1 MLKMQAKPIG
11 EDELGVL
18 SKVKAL
24 DTLRGRYPPEYDLFD
39 CIFEVIQRK
48 LNDKLWVAPRLIRPW
63 TKLFLFRDFFA
74 SNDNQL
80 SFERERI

>member
-24 DTLRGRYPPEYDLFD
+24 DTLRGRYLP
-39 CIFEVIQRK
+39 
-48 LNDKLWVAPRLIRPW
+48 
-63 TKLFLFRDFFA
+63 
-74 SNDNQL
+74 
-80 SFERERI
+80 

>member
-1 MLKMQAKPIG
+1 MLKMQAKPIC

-24 DTLRGRYPPEYDLFD
+24 DTLRGRYHPEYDLFD

-63 TKLFLFRDFFA
+63 TKLFLFRDFCV
-74 SNDNQL
+74 
-80 SFERERI
+80 

>member
-24 DTLRGRYPPEYDLFD
+24 NTLRGRYPPEYDLFD

-48 LNDKLWVAPRLIRPW
+48 LNHKLWVAPRLNSS
-63 TKLFLFRDFFA
+63 L
-74 SNDNQL
+74 DNYFC
-80 SFERERI
+80 SGIFCV